1 MADPG
6 GSAIALV
13 GKYLASKG
21 LPYTAENVRRALQM
35 NASNP
40 GTVPQLVN
48 GDAGTSSDPASDN
61 GPGAKTKPRPVAST
75 AQSRPMPVSPIPPQS
90 KQPSALTSDSASG
103 QVGAQAAPQLPQQPP
118 QGGNMLT
125 NLIEAILGGGAGALP
140 GLLGGK
146 PAGVGAEP
154 IGNTPIPPT
163 GRVMDVPGAAIG
175 GPQPQQ
181 LLSGSQAAQPQ
192 PPLQIAQQLKLGS
205 PPAAQVPSGGGQPPQ
220 LPSPPQQLALPA
232 PQAPQQQ
239 EPLMNLLGDA
249 HGEPAQLQ
257 HMATSTGAT
266 GIQGGGIPPP
276 QMFDATNLPHAQPGI
291 NMLDWSKILGEVKPL
306 LSHLK
311 P

>member
-21 LPYTAENVRRALQM
+21 LPYTAENVRRALQL

-40 GTVPQLVN
+40 GTIPQLVN

-61 GPGAKTKPRPVAST
+61 GPGAKTKPQPVKSQQ
-75 AQSRPMPVSPIPPQS
+75 QSQRMPVPQPPQS
-90 KQPSALTSDSASG
+90 AKQPSALTSDSASG
-103 QVGAQAAPQLPQQPP
+103 PLGAQATPQLPQQPP

-140 GLLGGK
+140 GLFGDK

-154 IGNTPIPPT
+154 IGNTPMPPT
-163 GRVMDVPGAAIG
+163 GRMIDIPGAAIG

-181 LLSGSQAAQPQ
+181 LLSGPQAAQPQ
-192 PPLQIAQQLKLGS
+192 PPLQIGQQLKLGG
-205 PPAAQVPSGGGQPPQ
+205 PSEPQSTRPMQQPQ
-220 LPSPPQQLALPA
+220 LPQPPQQLALPA
-232 PQAPQQQ
+232 PQPQAQPEQ
-239 EPLMNLLGDA
+239 PMNLLGDM
-249 HGEPAQLQ
+249 HGQPAQMQQLP
-257 HMATSTGAT
+257 
-266 GIQGGGIPPP
+266 QGPPTQAP
-276 QMFDATNLPHAQPGI
+276 QMFDAAHLPEAKPGI